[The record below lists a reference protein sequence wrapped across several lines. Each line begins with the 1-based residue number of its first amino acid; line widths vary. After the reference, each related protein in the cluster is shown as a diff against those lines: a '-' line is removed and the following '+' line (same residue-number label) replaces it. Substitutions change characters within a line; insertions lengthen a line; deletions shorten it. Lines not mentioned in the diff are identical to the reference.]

1 MKALANGRTSI
12 TIAHKIQT
20 IKSCEI
26 IYVVEKGSVKEKG
39 SFYSLERFKNVE
51 IEEENN
57 VNSLGV
63 EVSNDILD
71 VTTTQEITTRI
82 AEREQKR
89 K

>member
-1 MKALANGRTSI
+1 M
-12 TIAHKIQT
+12 
-20 IKSCEI
+20 
-26 IYVVEKGSVKEKG
+26 KEKG